1 MTVLKARLT
10 TKLTHTRL
18 SFSFLY
24 IFFNHVYNVFAQ
36 YFHIL
41 HLLKWK
47 THNGWKSDF
56 LFWNKICL
64 VSKRIAGIDILLPP
78 CTKKKKIPP
87 MSKKT
92 RRKRKTHRKLIKPV
106 IPVRIRNFL
115 LSSGFVLVATLTT
128 YVSHDFSFI
137 KMCPLRN
144 HPSSLH

>member
-18 SFSFLY
+18 SFSFFLY
-24 IFFNHVYNVFAQ
+24 FLYHVYNVFAQ

-41 HLLKWK
+41 YLLKWK
-47 THNGWKSDF
+47 THNSWKSDF
-56 LFWNKICL
+56 LLWNKICI
-64 VSKRIAGIDILLPP
+64 VSKGITGIDILLPP

>member
-18 SFSFLY
+18 SFSFFLY
-24 IFFNHVYNVFAQ
+24 FLYHVYNVFAQ

-41 HLLKWK
+41 YLLKWK

-56 LFWNKICL
+56 LVWNKICI
-64 VSKRIAGIDILLPP
+64 VSKGITGIDILLPP
-78 CTKKKKIPP
+78 STKKKKIPP

-92 RRKRKTHRKLIKPV
+92 RRKRKAHRKLIKPV